1 MRGAVW
7 MVVLLLAPLV
17 SGLAPGP
24 PVESQS
30 LAKGEHVLVLDDGVW
45 TSERWAMLENQ
56 GVQPLR
62 TLRPDTLL
70 VWMIDETLSLDT
82 GFTVEPS
89 DNAAVRNGIE
99 PLEDVAE
106 YRVLLEPRLP
116 DDGVANV
123 QNTLKTLGFS
133 IGATALD
140 VHGNL
145 PASLTVRPPH
155 SSALGPLLETDGV
168 LWIEPVLTTRAR
180 NGQASALIEVGSM
193 TEHPFWTMGLNGSGV
208 IVGVADSGIDAD
220 HACFRNASGPAGEHA
235 EVDAP
240 YPAIGVFGEEHR
252 KIVHLNTSLDGND
265 TPGHS
270 DYRHGTHV
278 IGSLACHDVHSARQ
292 GGQPGNGSTLAHGA
306 RLVVQDIV
314 SSEGWVP
321 PNVDALLW
329 ESSAHGGVVHSN
341 SWGDDTT
348 AYTERTG
355 RFDAYARAMPWSLAV
370 IAPGNSGEGVLE
382 PANGRNVVAV
392 SASTK
397 SLDTERWGSTAY
409 GPTETGT
416 DGVFMLAPGA
426 NIQSA
431 GADGFWDTN
440 NENLRTSSGSSMAT
454 PHASGAAA
462 VVQQLYQDGWIAHEN
477 DALTVHY
484 LSDIKPEWADPAPL
498 FRGVEL
504 GEGFTPSGS
513 LLRASL
519 ALATTP
525 LPETVRNGGDGGYDL
540 HNPYDGWGVLNLSR
554 LVDPSA
560 AAPGGDVWIHDSYRL
575 VNQSVADWFSQH
587 GGTTQN
593 LSGVDGEAWSGEGS
607 VGPFLQTGDV
617 FTNRLTLVDGEDVRI
632 RMAFPAQPEPAMV
645 DDLQLRVRL
654 QDGTILLPDRLR
666 SGGFAPTEF
675 YPDVV
680 DTNNTTAFPS
690 SNETVVGIDIP
701 WSYLYGSSY
710 IDVDVVARFVQPGGT
725 QGAVGLD
732 GDAVGFALA
741 VKGVQRDSTGF
752 DDDDGDGVF
761 NTFDACPDDFAHPQF
776 DQDRDGCLD
785 DGDNDGVP
793 SPDDLCPYETAL
805 PQFDSDRDG
814 CVDDEDGDGV
824 LDNNDLCPEE
834 AWEYMDDNRDG
845 CDDANQWFIM
855 IAPTDVCYSET
866 RYGISCSMWI
876 QSIEVTIDER
886 TIHQESG
893 SILVLSSSVGATD
906 RSWVYVFDKTQDAS
920 IENATKIELE
930 LEILFWHSSMQTT
943 QGRQFG
949 SWPGNW
955 DPFPSYT
962 PPIVY
967 WNYDVEFQ
975 KGMLRE
981 NMEDERI
988 ISVSNRQYS
997 PTASY
1002 QTHTFGWL
1010 HESTTDVDGDGF
1022 TVPGVSYDGPC
1033 PMYYCNVNFRNVED
1047 AFPNDATQWS
1057 DRDGDGYGDNASGY
1071 RGDVFPDD
1079 PSEWADEDDDGYGSN
1094 SDACPSVYGTSSWY
1108 DKIGCPDT
1116 DGDGFADESEV
1127 CPGEHGTATYWSEL
1141 GCPDLDGD
1149 SYADNFSDTCPGV
1162 FGTANRNG
1170 MHGCPDAD
1178 FDGFADPGSAG
1189 ALTTAPNID
1198 RCPDQYGTAHKGDY
1212 IGCRDRDGDG
1222 WADVEDDLP
1231 DDEDHWI
1238 DSDGDGV
1245 ADEED
1250 VFANNRFLSDE
1261 SDVTALIFLA
1271 GFGIS
1276 IALLVTST
1284 KRRAR
1289 DDVLSAEL
1297 TAWLDQFRAAPSN
1310 DENYETDSAK
1320 AFEKND
1326 LR

>member
-1 MRGAVW
+1 V
-7 MVVLLLAPLV
+7 
-17 SGLAPGP
+17 GL
-24 PVESQS
+24 
-30 LAKGEHVLVLDDGVW
+30 
-45 TSERWAMLENQ
+45 
-56 GVQPLR
+56 
-62 TLRPDTLL
+62 
-70 VWMIDETLSLDT
+70 
-82 GFTVEPS
+82 
-89 DNAAVRNGIE
+89 
-99 PLEDVAE
+99 
-106 YRVLLEPRLP
+106 
-116 DDGVANV
+116 
-123 QNTLKTLGFS
+123 
-133 IGATALD
+133 
-140 VHGNL
+140 
-145 PASLTVRPPH
+145 
-155 SSALGPLLETDGV
+155 
-168 LWIEPVLTTRAR
+168 
-180 NGQASALIEVGSM
+180 
-193 TEHPFWTMGLNGSGV
+193 
-208 IVGVADSGIDAD
+208 
-220 HACFRNASGPAGEHA
+220 
-235 EVDAP
+235 
-240 YPAIGVFGEEHR
+240 
-252 KIVHLNTSLDGND
+252 
-265 TPGHS
+265 
-270 DYRHGTHV
+270 
-278 IGSLACHDVHSARQ
+278 
-292 GGQPGNGSTLAHGA
+292 
-306 RLVVQDIV
+306 
-314 SSEGWVP
+314 
-321 PNVDALLW
+321 
-329 ESSAHGGVVHSN
+329 
-341 SWGDDTT
+341 
-348 AYTERTG
+348 
-355 RFDAYARAMPWSLAV
+355 
-370 IAPGNSGEGVLE
+370 
-382 PANGRNVVAV
+382 
-392 SASTK
+392 
-397 SLDTERWGSTAY
+397 
-409 GPTETGT
+409 
-416 DGVFMLAPGA
+416 
-426 NIQSA
+426 
-431 GADGFWDTN
+431 
-440 NENLRTSSGSSMAT
+440 
-454 PHASGAAA
+454 
-462 VVQQLYQDGWIAHEN
+462 
-477 DALTVHY
+477 
-484 LSDIKPEWADPAPL
+484 
-498 FRGVEL
+498 
-504 GEGFTPSGS
+504 
-513 LLRASL
+513 
-519 ALATTP
+519 
-525 LPETVRNGGDGGYDL
+525 
-540 HNPYDGWGVLNLSR
+540 
-554 LVDPSA
+554 
-560 AAPGGDVWIHDSYRL
+560 
-575 VNQSVADWFSQH
+575 
-587 GGTTQN
+587 
-593 LSGVDGEAWSGEGS
+593 
-607 VGPFLQTGDV
+607 
-617 FTNRLTLVDGEDVRI
+617 
-632 RMAFPAQPEPAMV
+632 
-645 DDLQLRVRL
+645 
-654 QDGTILLPDRLR
+654 
-666 SGGFAPTEF
+666 
-675 YPDVV
+675 
-680 DTNNTTAFPS
+680 
-690 SNETVVGIDIP
+690 DIP

-1071 RGDVFPDD
+1071 LADLFPDD
-1079 PSEWADEDDDGYGSN
+1079 PSEWADEDGDGYGSN
-1094 SDACPSVYGTSSWY
+1094 SDVCPDEYGTSTMFY
-1108 DKIGCPDT
+1108 VFGCPDS
-1116 DGDGFADESEV
+1116 DGDGYADQGYDV
-1127 CPGEHGTATYWSEL
+1127 CPEMFGTARFHGTW
-1141 GCPDLDGD
+1141 GCPDSDMDG
-1149 SYADNFSDTCPGV
+1149 YADPVST
-1162 FGTANRNG
+1162 
-1170 MHGCPDAD
+1170 
-1178 FDGFADPGSAG
+1178 G
-1189 ALTTAPNID
+1189 AWAEAPID
-1198 RCPDQYGTAHKGDY
+1198 RCPNEYGTASRGDF
-1212 IGCRDRDGDG
+1212 IGCQDRDRDG

-1231 DDEDHWI
+1231 DDGSYWT

-1261 SDVTALIFLA
+1261 NDVVGLIFFA
-1271 GFGIS
+1271 GLIMCL
-1276 IALLVTST
+1276 ALLVVSS

-1297 TAWLDQFRAAPSN
+1297 TIWLDQFRVAPSN
-1310 DENYETDSAK
+1310 YEKYEMDSAET
-1320 AFEKND
+1320 FEKND

>member
-1 MRGAVW
+1 MRGAVC
-7 MVVLLLAPLV
+7 MVLLLLVPLA
-17 SGLAPGP
+17 SGLNTEFPVDP
-24 PVESQS
+24 PVTET
-30 LAKGEHVLVLDDGVW
+30 GERLLVLDEGVW
-45 TSERWAMLENQ
+45 TSERWAMLEEQ
-56 GVQPLR
+56 GIQPLR
-62 TLRPDTLL
+62 TVRHDALL
-70 VWMIDETLSLDT
+70 VWMGDEAVSLDVGVSVGEHET
-82 GFTVEPS
+82 
-89 DNAAVRNGIE
+89 AALREG
-99 PLEDVAE
+99 LETPDGPGE

-116 DDGVANV
+116 ADGIMNLRE
-123 QNTLKTLGFS
+123 TLALLGFTVVQES
-133 IGATALD
+133 LD
-140 VHGNL
+140 VQGNL
-145 PASLTVRPPH
+145 PASFTFFAPDVE
-155 SSALGPLLETDGV
+155 ALNPLLQTEGV
-168 LWIEPVLTTRAR
+168 LWVEPVLTTRAR
-180 NGQASALIEVGSM
+180 NGQASALIEAGS
-193 TEHPFWTMGLNGSGV
+193 TDEHPFWTMGLNGSGV

-220 HACFRNASGPAGEHA
+220 HACFRNATSPTSAHA
-235 EVDAP
+235 ETNASH
-240 YPAIGVFGEEHR
+240 PAVGVFGDDHR
-252 KIVHLNTSLDGND
+252 KIIHLNSSLDGND

-292 GGQPGNGSTLAHGA
+292 DAQPDNGSTLAHGA

-314 SSEGWVP
+314 SSDGWVP

-329 ESSAHGGVVHSN
+329 ESSAHGGVIHSN

-355 RFDAYARAMPWSLAV
+355 RFDAYARAVPWSLAV

-397 SLDTERWGSTAY
+397 SLDAERWGSTAY
-409 GPTETGT
+409 GPTEAGT
-416 DGVFMLAPGA
+416 DGIFVLAPGA
-426 NIQSA
+426 NILSA

-454 PHASGAAA
+454 PHAAGAAA
-462 VVQQLYQDGWIAHEN
+462 VVQQLYQDGWITHEN
-477 DALTVHY
+477 DVLTNRY
-484 LSDIKPEWADPAPL
+484 LSDIKPAWADPAPL

-525 LPETVRNGGDGGYDL
+525 LPETVRNGGAGGHDL
-540 HNPYDGWGVLNLSR
+540 HNPYDGWGVLNLSQ
-554 LVDPSA
+554 LMDPSA

-575 VNQSVADWFSQH
+575 VDGTVADWFSQH
-587 GGTTQN
+587 GGNTHN
-593 LSGVDGEAWSGEGS
+593 LSGVDGEAWAGQGS
-607 VGPFLQTGDV
+607 MGPFLRTGDM
-617 FTNRLTLVDGEDVRI
+617 FTDRLTLVNGEDVRI
-632 RMAFPAQPEPAMV
+632 RMAFPAQPEPAVV

-761 NTFDACPDDFAHPQF
+761 NTYDACPTEAAFPQH
-776 DQDRDGCLD
+776 DADRDGCLD
-785 DGDNDGVP
+785 DGDDDGVP
-793 SPDDLCPYETAL
+793 NLVDACPYERAP

-814 CVDDEDGDGV
+814 CVDDGDGDGV
-824 LDNNDLCPEE
+824 ADDNDLCPEE
-834 AWEYMDDNRDG
+834 AWEYMDANSDG
-845 CDDANQWFIM
+845 CDDVSQWFLM
-855 IAPTDVCYSET
+855 ITPIDACYSAYT
-866 RYGISCSMWI
+866 YGTSCSMWI
-876 QSIEVTIDER
+876 RSIEVTVDER

-893 SILVLSSSVGATD
+893 SILVLSNSVGATD
-906 RSWVYVFDKTQDAS
+906 RSWVYVFDKSQDAS

-930 LEILFWHSSMQTT
+930 LEILFWHSSLQTT

-962 PPIVY
+962 SPIVY
-967 WNYDVEFQ
+967 WDYQVEFQ
-975 KGMLRE
+975 KGMLGENRE
-981 NMEDERI
+981 EERVVT
-988 ISVSNRQYS
+988 VSNRQYS
-997 PTASY
+997 ATASY
-1002 QTHTFGWL
+1002 QTHTFGW
-1010 HESTTDVDGDGF
+1010 SYQSITDVDGDGY
-1022 TVPGVSYDGPC
+1022 TVPGATYDGPC
-1033 PMYYCNVNFRNVED
+1033 QNYACSVRFNNVFD

-1057 DRDGDGYGDNASGY
+1057 DSDGDGYGDNASGY
-1071 RGDVFPDD
+1071 RGDLFPDD
-1079 PSEWADEDDDGYGSN
+1079 PYEWADDDGDGYGNN

-1108 DKIGCPDT
+1108 DRSGCPDL
-1116 DGDGFADESEV
+1116 DEDGFADEDEV
-1127 CPGEHGTATYWSEL
+1127 CPGEYGTSPYQLEL
-1141 GCPDLDGD
+1141 GCPDPDGD
-1149 SYADNFSDTCPGV
+1149 GYADNFSDVCPGV
-1162 FGTANRNG
+1162 YGTAYGYG
-1170 MHGCPDAD
+1170 MWGCPDTD
-1178 FDGFADPGSAG
+1178 LDGWADPGSAG
-1189 ALTTAPNID
+1189 ASPLDPGID
-1198 RCPDQYGTAHKGDY
+1198 RCPDRYGTAFQGEY
-1212 IGCRDRDGDG
+1212 IGCRDTDGDG

-1231 DDEDHWI
+1231 NDGEYWV

-1250 VFANNRFLSDE
+1250 LFAHNRLISHEGHVAALMFLGVFVACVAGLLFL
-1261 SDVTALIFLA
+1261 
-1271 GFGIS
+1271 
-1276 IALLVTST
+1276 
-1284 KRRAR
+1284 RRHRA
-1289 DDVLSAEL
+1289 AEEAMAEEL
-1297 TAWLDQFRAAPSN
+1297 TAWLDGFRGPSTEQQN
-1310 DENYETDSAK
+1310 DEYESPAPYETK
-1320 AFEKND
+1320 MF
-1326 LR
+1326 